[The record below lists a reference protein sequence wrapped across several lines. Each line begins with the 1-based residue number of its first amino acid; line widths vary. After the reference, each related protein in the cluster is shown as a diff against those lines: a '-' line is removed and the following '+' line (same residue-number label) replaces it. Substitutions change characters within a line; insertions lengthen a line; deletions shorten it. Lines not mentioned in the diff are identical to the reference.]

1 MFKESDYFT
10 VPVCRTCG
18 NLAIPANSDQYGR
31 SVYSKKGRCLLCKDA
46 AEVVETEMPYSMK
59 RQLQMLQGMHIK
71 MKLNVRE
78 ASQGGP
84 SH

>member
-1 MFKESDYFT
+1 MFRESDYFV

-31 SVYSKKGRCLLCKDA
+31 SVYSEKGRCLLCKDR
-46 AEVVETEMPYSMK
+46 AEVVDVEMPYSMK

-71 MKLNVRE
+71 MKLNIRE
-78 ASQGGP
+78 VTQGGP
-84 SH
+84 LR